1 MMFGVIKQMFSG
13 LLSFSGSLASID
25 NTPGHTQCIP
35 SNNQ

>member
-1 MMFGVIKQMFSG
+1 MFGLSKQMFSG

-25 NTPGHTQCIP
+25 NAPGHTQCIS